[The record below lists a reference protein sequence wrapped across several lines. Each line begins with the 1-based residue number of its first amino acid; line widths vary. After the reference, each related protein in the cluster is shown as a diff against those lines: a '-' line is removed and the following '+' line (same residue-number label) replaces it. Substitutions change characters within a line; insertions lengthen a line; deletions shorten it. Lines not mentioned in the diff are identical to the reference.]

1 MVYFEPLFTCF
12 NILVAF
18 LSQSWEAR
26 LTIILH
32 GIAVNF
38 TFQRWLPLWLRLWKK
53 ASKKHPIPQLCKRTT
68 LLYCLCISTTVHSK
82 SQTIHKMWIYVKYT
96 LCYSECTKVSL
107 RLGCVNPNE
116 PKPSF
121 WSNMIDICHNV
132 RSLWFQLLPQNWCII
147 DLMQTHHQSHLTF
160 LAISNFDRHCNEESV
175 YMWGFFM
182 KPYRSFWKG
191 SNQQINPN
199 GDFFLKFSWLF
210 MSWSEFAILR
220 DGFK

>member
-1 MVYFEPLFTCF
+1 M
-12 NILVAF
+12 AF
-18 LSQSWEAR
+18 LSQSWEAW

-68 LLYCLCISTTVHSK
+68 LLYYLRISTTIHPK
-82 SQTIHKMWIYVKYT
+82 SQTIINISNIKYT
-96 LCYSECTKVSL
+96 IANAIYTLEMQKSTKVPL
-107 RLGCVNPNE
+107 RLGCMNPKE
-116 PKPSF
+116 PKLSF
-121 WSNMIDICHNV
+121 WSNMTDICHNV